1 MNPNTK
7 STSLVEST
15 RIAIS
20 NEYKIKACFI
30 YLMLA
35 FCVIWQ
41 PSEDFLFQ
49 GQLLLFILLIEGK
62 FGYMCQRV
70 SDQLSQL
77 VEAFR
82 GHCG

>member
-15 RIAIS
+15 RIAKS

-35 FCVIWQ
+35 FCVIWC
-41 PSEDFLFQ
+41 PL
-49 GQLLLFILLIEGK
+49 
-62 FGYMCQRV
+62 V
-70 SDQLSQL
+70 SSKY
-77 VEAFR
+77 
-82 GHCG
+82 